1 MSFESWLVFIA
12 IWMTVSLPLGPNALN
27 CISASATHGFQ
38 KGLWS
43 VTGVFIAAI
52 IHMTLAVSGIAAFL
66 NSNPILF
73 EVLRWLGVGYLAW
86 MGVSML
92 RSKGKFKIQKS
103 AESFSRIQS
112 VRRAILVSMGNPK
125 SIFVWLAVFTQ
136 FINVGAPLAPQLLVL
151 APSALSITVIVYIG
165 YCAIGQGVNRLFSGK
180 RKMWFDRITGTTYL
194 AFALGLANADLRR
207 T

>member
-1 MSFESWLVFIA
+1 MSFESWLVFVA
-12 IWMTVSLPLGPNALN
+12 IWMAASLPLGPNALN
-27 CISASATHGFQ
+27 CISTSATHGFQ

-43 VTGVFIAAI
+43 VAGVFIAAI

-66 NSNPILF
+66 NSNPVLF
-73 EVLRWLGVGYLAW
+73 DVLRWMGVGYLAW

-92 RSKGKFKIQKS
+92 RSKGNFKIKKS
-103 AESFSRIQS
+103 AERFSRIQS
-112 VRRAILVSMGNPK
+112 TRRAILISMSNPK

-136 FINVGAPLAPQLLVL
+136 FIDMNAALAPQLLVL
-151 APSALSITVIVYIG
+151 APSALSITVIVYVG
-165 YCAIGQGVNRLFSGK
+165 YCAIGKGMDRLFSGS

-207 T
+207 A

>member
-1 MSFESWLVFIA
+1 MSLESWLVFIA
-12 IWMTVSLPLGPNALN
+12 VWMTVSLPLGPNALN

-43 VTGVFIAAI
+43 VAGVFIAAI

-66 NSNPILF
+66 NSNPVLF

-92 RSKGKFKIQKS
+92 RSKGKFKVEKS
-103 AESFSRIQS
+103 VEEFSRVQS
-112 VRRAILVSMGNPK
+112 VSRAILVSMGNPK
-125 SIFVWLAVFTQ
+125 SFFVWLAVFTQ
-136 FINVGAPLAPQLLVL
+136 FINAGAPLAPQLLIL
-151 APSALSITVIVYIG
+151 APSALAITVIVYIG
-165 YCAIGQGVNRLFSGK
+165 YCAIGLGVNRLFSGR
-180 RKMWFDRITGTTYL
+180 RKIWFDRITGTSYL

-207 T
+207 A

>member
-1 MSFESWLVFIA
+1 MSFESWLVFVA
-12 IWMTVSLPLGPNALN
+12 IWIAASLPLGPNALN

-86 MGVSML
+86 MGASML
-92 RSKGKFKIQKS
+92 RSKGKFKIEKS
-103 AESFSRIQS
+103 VEKFSRWQS
-112 VRRAILVSMGNPK
+112 VRRAVLISMGNPK
-125 SIFVWLAVFTQ
+125 SIFVWLAIFTQ
-136 FINVGAPLAPQLLVL
+136 FIDAGTPLGPQLLIL
-151 APSALSITVIVYIG
+151 APSALAITVVVYIG

-180 RKMWFDRITGTTYL
+180 RKIWFDRITGTTYL

-207 T
+207 A

>member
-1 MSFESWLVFIA
+1 MSFESWLVFVA
-12 IWMTVSLPLGPNALN
+12 IWFAASLPLGPNALN
-27 CISASATHGFQ
+27 CISTSATHGFQ

-73 EVLRWLGVGYLAW
+73 EVLRWMGVGYLAW
-86 MGVSML
+86 MGISML
-92 RSKGKFKIQKS
+92 RSKGKFKVEKS
-103 AESFSRIQS
+103 VEEFSRWQS

-136 FINVGAPLAPQLLVL
+136 FINVNAPLAPQLLVL
-151 APSALSITVIVYIG
+151 APSALLITVVVYIG
-165 YCAIGQGVNRLFSGK
+165 YCAIGLGVNRLFSGK
-180 RKMWFDRITGTTYL
+180 RKTWFDRITGTTYL
-194 AFALGLANADLRR
+194 AFAFGLASADLRR
-207 T
+207 A